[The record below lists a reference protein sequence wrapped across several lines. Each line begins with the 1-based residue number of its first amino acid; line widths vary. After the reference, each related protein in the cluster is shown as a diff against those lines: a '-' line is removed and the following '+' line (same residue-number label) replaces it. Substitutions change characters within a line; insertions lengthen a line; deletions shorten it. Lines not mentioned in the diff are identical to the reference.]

1 MQNKRKDLSFVIPC
15 YNEVGNVEA
24 IFDAVCDVFG
34 PEGIDFEVVMVN
46 DGSKDGTREKLREL
60 YSAHP
65 DGKIRVID
73 FSRNFGKEAAIY
85 AGLSHAGGERVCVID
100 ADLQQRPEVALSM
113 YRTLDEHPEI
123 DCVAAYQEHRK
134 EGKVLTF
141 FKNRFYGLINKM
153 CDIDFIQGAS
163 DFRMFR
169 RNMADAILSVHEY
182 HRFSKGIF
190 SWVGFDTLF
199 MPYEVQERKSGTSKW
214 NFFKLF
220 AYAVDG
226 IIGYSTVPLRI
237 STVLGILLSIFA
249 VIYMVVLVIRTLI
262 LGIDVPGY
270 VTTLGFVLLLG
281 GIQLLI
287 LGILGEYLARVYIQG
302 KDRPIYIVKDIL
314 EQTPSGNTSEGK
326 END

>member
-1 MQNKRKDLSFVIPC
+1 MPKNLSFVIPC

-24 IFDAVCDVFG
+24 IFSAIHSVFD
-34 PEGIDFEVVMVN
+34 PEGITLEIVMVN

-60 YSAHP
+60 FKAHP
-65 DGKIRVID
+65 DGSLKVVD
-73 FSRNFGKEAAIY
+73 FSRNFGKEAAIF
-85 AGLSHAGGERVCVID
+85 AGLSHATGERVCIID

-113 YRTLDEHPEI
+113 YRILDEKPEY
-123 DCVAAYQEHRK
+123 DCVAAYQDQRK
-134 EGKVLTF
+134 EGKVLSF
-141 FKNRFYGLINKM
+141 FKNCFYRLINRM

-169 RNMADAILSVHEY
+169 RNMADAILSVKEY

-190 SWVGFDTLF
+190 SWVGFETFF
-199 MPYEVQERKSGTSKW
+199 MPYEVQERASGTSKW

-220 AYAVDG
+220 AYAIDG

-237 STVLGILLSIFA
+237 STVLGVLLSIFA
-249 VIYMVVLVIRTLI
+249 VVYMIVLVIKTLI

-287 LGILGEYLARVYIQG
+287 LGILGEYMARVYIQG
-302 KDRPIYIVKDIL
+302 KDRPIYIVKEVL
-314 EQTPSGNTSEGK
+314 EGK
-326 END
+326 ENDSSADGEK